1 MWMWN
6 GCQTLVALRTTHS
19 SVVLSWTVWSSRL
32 ASKIS
37 WSIKK
42 MVAGGLIGGPNWKV
56 IWRLWSIW
64 AVERSSNGSS
74 VVGSGWGGPGA
85 PSTPRVARVGFGWV
99 LKPVAMESV
108 RNA

>member
-19 SVVLSWTVWSSRL
+19 SFVLSWTVWSSRL

-56 IWRLWSIW
+56 IWRLLLIA

-74 VVGSGWGGPGA
+74 VVGSGWGVTGS
-85 PSTPRVARVGFGWV
+85 PSTTSVARVASGWV

-108 RNA
+108 